1 MSRTP
6 LNINYQIQAIK
17 SLRKG
22 IEDYDKR
29 HGWRGP
35 ITNKLKNVNWKEIDK
50 YKLDPTLNWHFAEV
64 TELNNSEIKFIIIDE
79 KNRLKVF

>member
-1 MSRTP
+1 MDLKNYILKDLSIRTP
-6 LNINYQIQAIK
+6 LNINYQMKAIK

-35 ITNKLKNVNWKEIDK
+35 ITNKLKDKNWEKKLDK
-50 YKLDPTLNWHFAEV
+50 FKLDPTLNWNFAEI
-64 TELNNSEIKFIIIDE
+64 TELNNSEIKF
-79 KNRLKVF
+79 

>member
-1 MSRTP
+1 M
-6 LNINYQIQAIK
+6 QAIK

-35 ITNKLKNVNWKEIDK
+35 ITNKIENKNWKNIINK
-50 YKLDPTLNWHFAEV
+50 YKLDPTLNWEFAE
-64 TELNNSEIKFIIIDE
+64 IINLDDS
-79 KNRLKVF
+79 